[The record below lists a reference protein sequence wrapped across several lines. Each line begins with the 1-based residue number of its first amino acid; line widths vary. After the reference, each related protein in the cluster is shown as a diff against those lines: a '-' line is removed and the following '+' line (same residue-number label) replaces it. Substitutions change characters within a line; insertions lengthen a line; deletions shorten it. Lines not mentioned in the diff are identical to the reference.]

1 MKQSQYDKAFETCKH
16 LLLAGSP
23 GSVIVAYCER
33 ETGIRPSDSLIYSW
47 RQRAGVFTRKPYKAP
62 KKPRRLSPEE
72 AIERDQIQTF
82 NRLVRFMR
90 PIASAVA

>member
-33 ETGIRPSDSLIYSW
+33 ETGIRPSDSLIYAW
-47 RQRAGVFTRKPYKAP
+47 RQRAGVFTRKPYKTP

-90 PIASAVA
+90 PAGRMTA